1 MAIASGSCFSTPPTP
16 LRISLEEVVQLLAA
30 LLVHFPPTHWD
41 RPSPMDTLSLLK
53 SPMLIMLPG
62 ERAKRVTRVRESGRA
77 TSDERAL
84 GGRAQ
89 DVPSPRLMFSK
100 RIVALDSEE
109 VAFKARGNFDLF
121 PPTVLSETMLLS
133 HPVPMH

>member
-1 MAIASGSCFSTPPTP
+1 M
-16 LRISLEEVVQLLAA
+16 R
-30 LLVHFPPTHWD
+30 
-41 RPSPMDTLSLLK
+41 
-53 SPMLIMLPG
+53 
-62 ERAKRVTRVRESGRA
+62 RA
-77 TSDERAL
+77 TSERSAVEL
-84 GGRAQ
+84 KLSGHDLPNPGY